1 VTRLDAERMRK
12 AMAKMGF
19 NQKKLA
25 DASGITPEAICRYLQ
40 NQRVPNSYQLYR
52 IAHALHVSMDYLM
65 GDGDENGGG

>member
-1 VTRLDAERMRK
+1 MNTHRLK
-12 AMAKMGF
+12 AAMEKAGY

-25 DASGITPEAICRYLQ
+25 MSTGISQPAIGRYIK
-40 NQRVPNSYQLYR
+40 NQRIPNSYQLQQ